1 MTDHRP
7 DHDDSGRDDERRL
20 EDALR
25 DLQAAHAVDGPG
37 PGLRERILA
46 AAAQAHQ
53 RRWLASVPT
62 PWSGAWPR
70 TAGPAI
76 PAATSA
82 LALVAV
88 AVVAVVGMVL
98 VAGRGPSA
106 TPTQRASVLSSAPA
120 TDVPASAEPHQAGT
134 CPETQTTRLAGG
146 LAPEVDVSGLRW
158 RWGGVPWVAGVPE
171 KVVWLADAGPE
182 PAAGV
187 SVDAVQLDLPI
198 LVNGHP
204 VAFPAADA
212 TAIYAA
218 ATDAG
223 WVADLQLPQPG
234 CWLLTATW
242 SHGASSVVVAASP
255 APGTA
260 SPGPSTTVATVSSTP
275 LVACPA
281 TQPSTSPPPQGWSGP
296 AVVDGPFRWLLP
308 LGTTWRFGGDGDKLV
323 LDSGVG
329 WEIGDMRIVAIP
341 LVHATG
347 VGWLGGSAVAGDI
360 PPGFGGGTMGFG
372 LTLPRRDCWAFAFVE
387 TAGTSTIVDDLAT
400 GASAPSPTTD
410 AAMALEVASSYETA
424 LSAGDWSTAW
434 ALLSQQS
441 QATVGSLG
449 AFETLALAYNAQGG
463 MAFELQEPT
472 QDTALV
478 ANFLGASQAAIAS
491 VADVSRGYLVFAQH
505 PNVQAAS
512 AGTTGLYIAPL
523 RAGDWRIWLVH

>member
-7 DHDDSGRDDERRL
+7 GSGDRRRDDERRL
-20 EDALR
+20 DDALD
-25 DLQAAHAVDGPG
+25 DLRAAHAVGGPAA
-37 PGLRERILA
+37 GLRDEILA
-46 AAAQAHQ
+46 WAARAHQ
-53 RRWLASVPT
+53 RRRLAFVPAL
-62 PWSGAWPR
+62 WSGAWPR
-70 TAGPAI
+70 TAGSAI
-76 PAATSA
+76 PAAASG

-98 VAGRGPSA
+98 VAGHGPGAS
-106 TPTQRASVLSSAPA
+106 PTAGAFVRPSAPA
-120 TDVPASAEPHQAGT
+120 TDVPVSARPHQAGT
-134 CPETQTTRLAGG
+134 CPETQMTRLAGG
-146 LAPEVDVSGLRW
+146 VAPEVDVSGLRW

-182 PAAGV
+182 PATGV
-187 SVDAVQLDLPI
+187 SVDAVQLDRPI
-198 LVNGHP
+198 LVNGEP

-212 TAIYAA
+212 SSIYAA

-223 WVADLQLPQPG
+223 WVAQLQLPQPG

-242 SHGASSVVVAASP
+242 SQGASSVVVAVAPAS
-255 APGTA
+255 GTG
-260 SPGPSTTVATVSSTP
+260 SPGPSSAVATVSSTP
-275 LVACPA
+275 LAACPA
-281 TQPSTSPPPQGWSGP
+281 TQPSASPPPQGWSGP

-308 LGTTWRFGGDGDKLV
+308 PSATWRFGGDGDKLV

-341 LVHATG
+341 LAHATG
-347 VGWLGGSAVAGDI
+347 VGWRGGAAVAGDI

-372 LTLPRRDCWAFAFVE
+372 LTLPGRDCWAFAFVE

-400 GASAPSPTTD
+400 GAAAPSPATD
-410 AAMALEVASSYETA
+410 AAMALDLAGRYETA
-424 LSAGDWSTAW
+424 LAAGDWSTAW

-441 QATVGSLG
+441 QATIGSLG
-449 AFETLALAYNAQGG
+449 AFETLGLAYNGQGG

-472 QDTALV
+472 QDAALV
-478 ANFLGASQAAIAS
+478 ANFLGAQQAAIAS
-491 VADVSRGYLVFAQH
+491 VADMSRGYLVFAQH

-523 RAGDWRIWLVH
+523 RAGGWRIWLVH